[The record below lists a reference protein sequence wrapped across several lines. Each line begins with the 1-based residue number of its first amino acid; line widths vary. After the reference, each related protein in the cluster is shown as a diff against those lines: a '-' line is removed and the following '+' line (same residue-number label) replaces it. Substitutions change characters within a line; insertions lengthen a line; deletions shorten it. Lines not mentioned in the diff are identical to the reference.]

1 MFATENLGVS
11 IKARVAPAIDAKNI
25 PRIVFGQVNLYITL
39 NFAMIDPLWDNDTSS
54 DIILGSKSL
63 YTAFS
68 INNFEFLKCYD
79 NWES

>member
-39 NFAMIDPLWDNDTSS
+39 NFAMIDPL
-54 DIILGSKSL
+54 
-63 YTAFS
+63 
-68 INNFEFLKCYD
+68 
-79 NWES
+79 